1 MPLIKEIIEDSYR
14 VLIWRVEESLEDL
27 RGDIVLREAT
37 QERFSKMKSE
47 VHQKGF
53 MAVRHLLSAAG
64 YSDLDLRY
72 DENGKPSLM
81 DGTYISISHSFEYA
95 SIIVGKENVGID
107 VEMKRDKIKR
117 IANKF
122 CNAVELELATN
133 AQDEI
138 EVLTEIWCTKEA
150 MFKMC
155 ESRSLSFKDD
165 MNVVIDK
172 DVSIVNNGI
181 FKQEFSYNVIDL
193 ENFMLVYALEM
204 KSYEDL

>member
-1 MPLIKEIIEDSYR
+1 MPLIKEIIEDNYR
-14 VLIWRVEESLEDL
+14 VLIWRVEENLDNL
-27 RGDIVLREAT
+27 REGVVLREAT
-37 QERFSKMKSE
+37 KERFSKMKSE

-72 DENGKPSLM
+72 DENGKPSLV
-81 DGTYISISHSFEYA
+81 DGSHISISHSFEYA
-95 SIIVGKENVGID
+95 SIIIGTENVGID

-122 CNAVELELATN
+122 CNTIELELATN
-133 AQDEI
+133 AQNEI
-138 EVLTEIWCTKEA
+138 EVLTEVWCTKEA

-165 MNVVIDK
+165 MNVLTGEK
-172 DVSIVNNGI
+172 RAIVNNEI
-181 FKQEFSYNVIDL
+181 FKQLFEYKLIDL
-193 ENFMLVYALEM
+193 GNFVLVYALES
-204 KSYEDL
+204 KS

>member
-1 MPLIKEIIEDSYR
+1 MPLIREIIEDSYR
-14 VLIWRVEESLEDL
+14 VLIWRVEETLEEL
-27 RGDIVLREAT
+27 RGDIVLREVT

-53 MAVRHLLSAAG
+53 MAVRHLLNAAG

-72 DENGKPSLM
+72 DQNGKPSLV

-95 SIIVGKENVGID
+95 SIIVGTENVGID

-122 CNAVELELATN
+122 CNTVELELAAN
-133 AQDEI
+133 AEDEI
-138 EVLTEIWCTKEA
+138 QTLTEVWCTKEA

-165 MNVVIDK
+165 MNVVPDQM
-172 DVSIVNNGI
+172 SAIVDNGS
-181 FKQEFSYNVIDL
+181 FKQVFDYKVADL
-193 ENFMLVYALEM
+193 GDFMLVYALEA
-204 KSYEDL
+204 KS

>member
-1 MPLIKEIIEDSYR
+1 MPLIKEIIEENYR
-14 VLIWRVEESLEDL
+14 VLIWKVDESLE
-27 RGDIVLREAT
+27 GLREGVELRDVT
-37 QERFSKMKSE
+37 KERFSKMKSE

-72 DENGKPSLM
+72 DGNGKPSLV

-95 SIIVGKENVGID
+95 SIIVGTENVGID
-107 VEMKRDKIKR
+107 VEMKREKIKR

-122 CNAVELELATN
+122 CNELELELADKSGN
-133 AQDEI
+133 EI
-138 EVLTEIWCTKEA
+138 EILTEIWCTKEA

-165 MNVVIDK
+165 MS
-172 DVSIVNNGI
+172 VSVYDQYANVNNEK
-181 FKQEFSYNVIDL
+181 FKQVFDYKVIDL
-193 ENFMLVYALEM
+193 GNFMLVYALES
-204 KSYEDL
+204 KS